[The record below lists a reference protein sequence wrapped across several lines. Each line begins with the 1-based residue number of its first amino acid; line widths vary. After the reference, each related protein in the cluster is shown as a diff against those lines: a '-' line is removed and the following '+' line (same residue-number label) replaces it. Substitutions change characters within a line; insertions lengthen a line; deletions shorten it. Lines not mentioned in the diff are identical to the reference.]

1 MISNNFVCA
10 LDEGGNEIILRG
22 PGIGFKKQAGDLVPV
37 SYTHLP
43 FVCIGAG
50 CGIFGHGVGDMAN
63 RWALRKHPEL
73 ERQMQIEKDDE
84 RNVAISNRAKA
95 KAYDGMLFVL
105 AALMVSFALM
115 GADMA
120 VVLLLVF
127 AYLFIVGEFIYYLNK
142 YQKEM

>member
-1 MISNNFVCA
+1 M
-10 LDEGGNEIILRG
+10 GNEEEFWRSVDFCGSRAGLYRPVPASGSAGSTGVLAGAALRLHRRRLRDFR
-22 PGIGFKKQAGDLVPV
+22 PR
-37 SYTHLP
+37 
-43 FVCIGAG
+43 
-50 CGIFGHGVGDMAN
+50 VGDMAN

>member
-1 MISNNFVCA
+1 MKKNNLGLLLILAGAVLACIGLYLIHA
-10 LDEGGNEIILRG
+10 QEDAQGILR
-22 PGIGFKKQAGDLVPV
+22 V
-37 SYTHLP
+37 LP

-63 RWALRKHPEL
+63 RWAMRKHPEL
-73 ERQMQIEKDDE
+73 ERQKQIDKDDE
-84 RNVAISNRAKA
+84 RNIAISNRAKA

>member
-1 MISNNFVCA
+1 MKKRNAGV
-10 LDEGGNEIILRG
+10 LLILAG
-22 PGIGFKKQAGDLVPV
+22 AVLAGIGLYLLRAQVDPEGILLV
-37 SYTHLP
+37 LP
-43 FVCIGAG
+43 FLCIGAG
-50 CGIFGHGVGDMAN
+50 CGIFGHGVGDLGNWLAM
-63 RWALRKHPEL
+63 RKHPEL
-73 ERQMQIEKDDE
+73 ERQMRIEKDDE

-127 AYLFIVGEFIYYLNK
+127 AYLFVVGEFIYYLNR

>member
-1 MISNNFVCA
+1 MTTITYHGTMFQRCA
-10 LDEGGNEIILRG
+10 LKKGDDWDEGTTDY
-22 PGIGFKKQAGDLVPV
+22 KVHCAD
-37 SYTHLP
+37 
-43 FVCIGAG
+43 GAL
-50 CGIFGHGVGDMAN
+50 D
-63 RWALRKHPEL
+63 
-73 ERQMQIEKDDE
+73 KDDE
-84 RNVAISNRAKA
+84 RNIAISNRAKA

>member
-1 MISNNFVCA
+1 MIERGDVIVKI
-10 LDEGGNEIILRG
+10 EGLY
-22 PGIGFKKQAGDLVPV
+22 KK
-37 SYTHLP
+37 Y
-43 FVCIGAG
+43 
-50 CGIFGHGVGDMAN
+50 
-63 RWALRKHPEL
+63 
-73 ERQMQIEKDDE
+73 
-84 RNVAISNRAKA
+84 AKA

>member
-1 MISNNFVCA
+1 MKKNFGVLLIVSGAVLACIG
-10 LDEGGNEIILRG
+10 LYLLRVQ
-22 PGIGFKKQAGDLVPV
+22 PDPQGFWRV
-37 SYTHLP
+37 LP